1 MSAAQNHRRRKSSD
15 AFITLHSI
23 LAAVVFGST
32 GMSATPV
39 AALDFPISTA
49 ALDSA
54 DPVLVFVFFIVGV
67 VFACMAIA
75 LYRMRAGYRRV
86 VDRAADLEA
95 RLDEAGT
102 ILTAEPHLLYIWR
115 GKEQLPSQ
123 IAGDLRAMKDVPRD
137 YAGRVA
143 FSSWLDGEAAD
154 RLTERL
160 NELRTTGLAF
170 NIVVRTM
177 ADELLEA
184 DGRAAGGLATLRLR
198 MLTGE
203 RMEMAKVT
211 EDHRVL
217 ERQSQALNAI
227 LDSAPLPIWT
237 RDADGRMNWANE
249 AFLEA
254 VEVEDSNVALA
265 TGVELVDAEQ
275 RANALAC
282 VATGEI
288 HRQRAQTVIG
298 GERRALDIVD
308 MPTADGSAGFAL
320 DVTELDSA
328 RSELERHI
336 QAHTSTL
343 DKLATAVAI
352 FGADRRLRFFN
363 AAYCELWQLD
373 PEWLGEKPSDGEV
386 LDQLRADRR
395 LPEQADYRAWKA
407 RRMDAYTNLD
417 THEDWWHLPDGRSL
431 RVITEQHPFGGVTY
445 LFEDVTERLNLESR
459 YNALI
464 GVQRET
470 LDNLHEGVALFGS
483 DGRLKLF
490 NQAYA
495 KIWQLDVTRLAEEPH
510 IDEVI
515 DACRGLFDDDVA
527 WDELKI
533 GVTSLDEGRRPL
545 NSRLTQSG
553 DNVIDFSSVP
563 LPDGAM
569 LLTYVDVTDSSNIER
584 ALRDRNDALET
595 ADRLKTEFISHVSYE
610 LRTPLTNIIGFT
622 ESMTMGIAGELTPR
636 QSEYTGHILSSS
648 QTLLAIIDDILD
660 LATIDAGVMELDLAE
675 VDVAETLKSAAQLIQ
690 DRVRARGLV
699 LEIEL
704 GRDVATLTADA
715 RRIKQILYNLLSNAV
730 GFSAP
735 GDTIR
740 MGASRDDGNVYI
752 WVSDNGPGIEPER
765 QAAVF
770 ERFETRTVGSEHRGA
785 GLGLSVVKSFV
796 ELHGGVISLKSKPE
810 EGTTIVC
817 KFPPEGPEWLQAG
830 DGQHTA
836 VAGPK
841 DGSTIDAAVSQ
852 EPNDLSIV
860 GARRA

>member
-1 MSAAQNHRRRKSSD
+1 MAATPATALEAPFSKALLGD
-15 AFITLHSI
+15 AEPL
-23 LAAVVFGST
+23 LVVVF
-32 GMSATPV
+32 
-39 AALDFPISTA
+39 
-49 ALDSA
+49 
-54 DPVLVFVFFIVGV
+54 FFVGV
-67 VFACMAIA
+67 VCACMCIA
-75 LYRMRAGYRRV
+75 WYQTRRGYRRV
-86 VDRAADLEA
+86 LDRAAELEA
-95 RLDEAGT
+95 RLDEAGS

-123 IAGDLRAMKDVPRD
+123 VAGDLRALKDVPRD

-143 FSSWLDGEAAD
+143 FSSWLDTEAAG
-154 RLTERL
+154 RLVEQL
-160 NELRTTGLAF
+160 NELRANGAAF
-170 NIVVRTM
+170 NIVVKTK
-177 ADELLEA
+177 AEELLEA

-203 RMEMAKVT
+203 RMEMAKLS
-211 EDHRVL
+211 EDCRIL
-217 ERQSQALNAI
+217 ERQSEALTAI
-227 LDSAPLPIWT
+227 LDRAPLPIWT
-237 RDADGRMNWANE
+237 RDEYGRMNWVNE

-254 VEVEDSNVALA
+254 VEVEDRSAALSN
-265 TGVELVDAEQ
+265 GIELIEPEQ
-275 RANALAC
+275 RASALEG
-282 VATGEI
+282 VAAGDI
-288 HRQRAQTVIG
+288 HRQRAHTVIG

-320 DVTELDSA
+320 DVTELDDA
-328 RSELERHI
+328 RSELERHV

-373 PEWLGEKPSDGEV
+373 AEWLGEKPSDGEV
-386 LDQLRADRR
+386 LDRLRADRR

-407 RRMDAYTNLD
+407 RRMEAYTNLEAY
-417 THEDWWHLPDGRSL
+417 EDWWHLPDGRSL

-490 NQAYA
+490 NPAYA
-495 KIWQLDVTRLAEEPH
+495 NIWQLDMNHLAEEPH
-510 IDEVI
+510 VDEVTES
-515 DACRGLFDDDVA
+515 CRALFDDDAA

-545 NSRLTQSG
+545 SARLHRPDGS
-553 DNVIDFSSVP
+553 VIDFSSVP

-569 LLTYVDVTDSSNIER
+569 LLTYVDVTDSSHIES
-584 ALRDRNDALET
+584 ALRERNDALET

-622 ESMTMGIAGELTPR
+622 ESMTLGIAGELTER
-636 QSEYTGHILSSS
+636 QGEYTGHILSSS

-660 LATIDAGVMELDLAE
+660 LATIDAGVMALDLSE
-675 VDVAETLKSAAQLIQ
+675 VDVAEILKSAAHLVQ
-690 DRVRARGLV
+690 DRVRARGQV

-704 GRDVATLTADA
+704 DTNVTTLIADA
-715 RRIKQILYNLLSNAV
+715 RRIKQILYNLLSNAI
-730 GFSAP
+730 GFSAQ

-740 MGASRDDGNVYI
+740 MGARRDEFSVCL
-752 WVSDNGPGIEPER
+752 WVSDNGPGIEPEL
-765 QAAVF
+765 QSAVF
-770 ERFETRTVGSEHRGA
+770 DRFETRTVGSEHRGA

-796 ELHGGVISLKSKPE
+796 ELHGGAISLISKPD
-810 EGTTIVC
+810 EGTTILC
-817 KFPPEGPEWLQAG
+817 EFPPEGPALQAS
-830 DGQHTA
+830 DETQHDETQHIDVEPA
-836 VAGPK
+836 PVA
-841 DGSTIDAAVSQ
+841 DIR
-852 EPNDLSIV
+852 SIV
-860 GARRA
+860 GAGSA